1 MTKSYLF
8 WTYEMLYYILN
19 VLGDRRTN
27 RKDPF
32 SMGFSSKEKIRSVGA
47 RGRRAQLQREIAAKK
62 DQLDKG
68 KLQYIGIGQNM
79 ERDMISAAQEL
90 LMDLPFFTEVKFK
103 VDFEKIKK
111 QLRK

>member
-1 MTKSYLF
+1 
-8 WTYEMLYYILN
+8 MLYYILEKF
-19 VLGDRRTN
+19 GDKKSN
-27 RKDPF
+27 RGKPF
-32 SMGFSSKEKIRSVGA
+32 SMGFSSKEEIRSVGA
-47 RGRRAQLQREIAAKK
+47 RGRRVQLQREIAAKK

-79 ERDMISAAQEL
+79 KRDMVNAAQEL

>member
-1 MTKSYLF
+1 
-8 WTYEMLYYILN
+8 MLYYVLEK
-19 VLGDRRTN
+19 LGDRTN
-27 RKDPF
+27 REGPF

-47 RGRRAQLQREIAAKK
+47 KGRKAELKREIAAKK

-79 ERDMISAAQEL
+79 EQDMINVTQEL